1 LATNP
6 LRPFRDTSPQVAAD
20 AFVADTAVVVGD
32 VEIGSGSSVWF
43 GVVIRADS
51 SKIRIGERSN
61 VQDLSMLHSDEDAP
75 CTIGNDVTIG
85 HGALVHGC
93 TVEDGAQI
101 SMGAIVLSHAVVGA
115 GAIVGAG
122 ALVPEGARVEPNT
135 IVMGVPAKPRRV
147 VTDED
152 RVRTIEAARH
162 YSELGREY
170 AENPSPTPPLK
181 MEGLS
186 MRAA

>member
-6 LRPFRDTSPQVAAD
+6 LRPFRDTFPQVAD
-20 AFVADTAVVVGD
+20 DTFVADTAVVIGD
-32 VEIGSGSSVWF
+32 VEIGSESSVWF

-51 SKIRIGERSN
+51 SKITIGERSN

-122 ALVPEGARVEPNT
+122 ALVPEGAHVEPNT
-135 IVMGVPAKPRRV
+135 IVMGVPAKPRRA

-152 RVRTIEAARH
+152 RARTIEAARH

-170 AENPSPTPPLK
+170 AKNPSPNPLPHG
-181 MEGLS
+181 ERGL
-186 MRAA
+186 